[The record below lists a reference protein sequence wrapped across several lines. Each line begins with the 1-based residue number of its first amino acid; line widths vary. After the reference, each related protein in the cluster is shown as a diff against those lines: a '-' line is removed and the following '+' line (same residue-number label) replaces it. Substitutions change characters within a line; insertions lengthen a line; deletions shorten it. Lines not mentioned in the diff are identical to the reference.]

1 MARPVRGLARG
12 HTGSGP
18 RPRRRPGWLRLGVPV
33 IALAAVATAAAP
45 GWLPY
50 RVQRGDTL
58 WGLARTHHT
67 TVAALAAANHLTNS
81 TIYAGSL
88 LLLPGAGA
96 GVTATR
102 PAAVARSTVYLVRR
116 GDTLSALARRFG
128 TPMAVLARANRLAA
142 NLQIDVG
149 QALVIPAV
157 AESRP
162 ATAGPVSAVAVSVAP
177 LTASASEIAGLV
189 RATAVADGVNPRLAL
204 AVAWQESGF
213 QQDVVSS
220 SGAIGVMQLEPATA
234 RWLSGALGRPLNP
247 ARLTDNIT
255 GGVELLRML
264 MNVSTTRTAVASYYQ
279 GLGSV
284 LAHGLT
290 PDTRRY
296 VADVFAL
303 EARFPG

>member
-1 MARPVRGLARG
+1 MARPVRGLA
-12 HTGSGP
+12 SG
-18 RPRRRPGWLRLGVPV
+18 RRRSGRQRRGRLGWLRLSVPV
-33 IALAAVATAAAP
+33 IVLAAVAVAAAP

-58 WGLARTHHT
+58 WGLAREHHT
-67 TVAALAAANHLTNS
+67 TVAALAAANHLANS

-88 LLLPGAGA
+88 LLLPGAG
-96 GVTATR
+96 VTGGR
-102 PAAVARSTVYLVRR
+102 PAAVARSTVYLVRP
-116 GDTLSALARRFG
+116 GDTLSALARRFA
-128 TPMAVLARANRLAA
+128 TPMAVLARANRLAT

-149 QALVIPAV
+149 QTLVIPAV
-157 AESRP
+157 AESPRVH
-162 ATAGPVSAVAVSVAP
+162 ASAAP
-177 LTASASEIAGLV
+177 LTAPASQIAGLV
-189 RATAVADGVNPRLAL
+189 RATAIADGVNPRLAL

-213 QQDVVSS
+213 QQDVVSA

-255 GGVELLRML
+255 GGVELLRLL
-264 MNVSTTRTAVASYYQ
+264 MNVSTPRTAVASYYQ

-284 LAHGLT
+284 LEHGLS